1 MIKHTKKLSK
11 KPLTKCPS
19 PTSLL
24 GRDILSVILTRKV
37 RTHGILLT
45 FASTEFTPPQRQTI
59 K

>member
-37 RTHGILLT
+37 RTHGILLA
-45 FASTEFTPPQRQTI
+45 FASTGFAPPQRQTV